1 MIFVPS
7 LNLIPFHV
15 NNSSGSTD
23 SDSNLAYQWRCPLN
37 PYMLNSIIYQVMSG
51 VHINTI
57 CFMCFNFKSID
68 PRLDIG
74 DNCTRV
80 SNVEFLELIQF
91 YCSMCLTANWSMRI
105 NKAHR
110 LSDISGTSILANY
123 HCYVTVNHL
132 NAMGFLINLGRSTNY
147 FSRVIFTS
155 LNHKSNPVVWFA
167 SWIISNPSM
176 HK

>member
-15 NNSSGSTD
+15 NFSSGFTD

-37 PYMLNSIIYQVMSG
+37 PYMLNLIIYQVMSG
-51 VHINTI
+51 VHIITI
-57 CFMCFNFKSID
+57 CFMCFNFELID

-74 DNCTRV
+74 DNCTRFPHV
-80 SNVEFLELIQF
+80 DFLEWIQF

-105 NKAHR
+105 NGAYR
-110 LSDISGTSILANY
+110 LSDISGTRILANY
-123 HCYVTVNHL
+123 HCYVTVSHL
-132 NAMGFLINLGRSTNY
+132 NVMEFSLTWGGPQIIFLML
-147 FSRVIFTS
+147 FSC
-155 LNHKSNPVVWFA
+155 LNHKSNPVIWFA
-167 SWIISNPSM
+167 SWIIFNPSM